1 MSQSTVKKIPNNYF
15 DGMPV
20 TGFHKIVFFIIMM
33 AYFCEQMDNWN
44 FGFIAPALMHTWG
57 LQMSDIGVVTL
68 WYFIGMTAGG
78 FFGGVISDFIGRRK
92 TFLISI
98 ATFSF
103 FSVLNGF
110 TDNFHVFVIARSMT
124 GFGVFCLMVCSQ
136 AYIAE
141 MAPAESRGKWQNLVA
156 AVGFSA
162 VPVIGVMCRAIIPL
176 AEEAWRFIFYFGGV
190 GLIAFF
196 VGLRYLKESP
206 RWLVA
211 RGRLEEAEQVV
222 FEITGKHVDLSE
234 AAKNVQTK
242 VPVME
247 VLTGM
252 FRRQYIKR
260 TLVLLAIVVFT
271 NPATFTVTNWTATLL
286 KAHGFSLEDSLMAT
300 TIISVGVPAGLF
312 FSSFVTDLGGRKIP
326 IMCMLIILAVLGPIF
341 GNMTGYWP
349 VVLTGVVLT
358 AVVMAMGFT
367 IFQALE
373 VGAVLMNMNGRENKV
388 WKGVHGFPNKIFPG
402 GYLMTSRGSRDG
414 RYGVQDGLDLVQI
427 DWDGNV
433 VWKFDRNEYIED
445 PGIPGRWMARSH
457 HDYQREGSTTGYY
470 APGMEPKTDS
480 GNTLVL
486 AHRNARNP
494 KISDK
499 QLLDDVILEVDW
511 DGDIVWEWHCNE
523 HFDEMGFRE
532 GPKNTLA
539 RDPNYRQ
546 TQPEGMGDWMHI
558 NSMSVL
564 GPNKWYDAGDERFH
578 PDNIIVDGR
587 EANIIF
593 IISKATGKIV
603 WKLGPDYDNSPEAKA
618 IGWIIGQHHCH
629 MVPRGLPG
637 EGNILIFDN
646 GGWGGYDVPNP
657 GSPTGVKAALR
668 DHSRVLEID
677 PVAMKIVWQYTPTE
691 AGFLAPMDCNR
702 FYSPFISGMQRLPN
716 GNTLITEGSDGRVF
730 EVTKDHELVWEFI
743 SPYWGQKLPMNMVY
757 RAYRVP
763 YEWVPQLGKQE
774 ETPIERIDVN
784 AFRMPG
790 AAALGDR
797 DSEIAIEGCAPYEGD
812 NALCVASVDDPED
825 Q

>member
-1 MSQSTVKKIPNNYF
+1 MGHP
-15 DGMPV
+15 
-20 TGFHKIVFFIIMM
+20 
-33 AYFCEQMDNWN
+33 
-44 FGFIAPALMHTWG
+44 
-57 LQMSDIGVVTL
+57 
-68 WYFIGMTAGG
+68 
-78 FFGGVISDFIGRRK
+78 
-92 TFLISI
+92 
-98 ATFSF
+98 
-103 FSVLNGF
+103 
-110 TDNFHVFVIARSMT
+110 
-124 GFGVFCLMVCSQ
+124 
-136 AYIAE
+136 
-141 MAPAESRGKWQNLVA
+141 
-156 AVGFSA
+156 
-162 VPVIGVMCRAIIPL
+162 
-176 AEEAWRFIFYFGGV
+176 
-190 GLIAFF
+190 
-196 VGLRYLKESP
+196 
-206 RWLVA
+206 
-211 RGRLEEAEQVV
+211 
-222 FEITGKHVDLSE
+222 
-234 AAKNVQTK
+234 
-242 VPVME
+242 
-247 VLTGM
+247 
-252 FRRQYIKR
+252 
-260 TLVLLAIVVFT
+260 
-271 NPATFTVTNWTATLL
+271 
-286 KAHGFSLEDSLMAT
+286 
-300 TIISVGVPAGLF
+300 TIYP
-312 FSSFVTDLGGRKIP
+312 
-326 IMCMLIILAVLGPIF
+326 
-341 GNMTGYWP
+341 
-349 VVLTGVVLT
+349 TGVTVYNPEKCWN
-358 AVVMAMGFT
+358 GFT

-539 RDPNYRQ
+539 RNPNYRP

-593 IISKATGKIV
+593 IISKATGKIT

-618 IGWIIGQHHCH
+618 IGWIIGQHHAH
-629 MVPRGLPG
+629 MIPHTLPG
-637 EGNILIFDN
+637 GGNILVFDN

-657 GSPTGVKAALR
+657 GSPT
-668 DHSRVLEID
+668 
-677 PVAMKIVWQYTPTE
+677 
-691 AGFLAPMDCNR
+691 
-702 FYSPFISGMQRLPN
+702 ISGMQRLPN

-730 EVTKDHELVWEFI
+730 EVTPDHKIVWEFV
-743 SPYWGQKLPMNMVY
+743 SPYKGKFVPMNMTY

-763 YEWVPQLGKQE
+763 YEWVPQVAKPV
-774 ETPIERIDVN
+774 ETAIEPLDVST
-784 AFRMPG
+784 FRVPG
-790 AAALGDR
+790 AAAFGDR
-797 DSEIAIEGCAPYEGD
+797 AKEVSVEGCVPYEGS
-812 NALCVASVDDPED
+812 NALCVASVEDPED
-825 Q
+825 K